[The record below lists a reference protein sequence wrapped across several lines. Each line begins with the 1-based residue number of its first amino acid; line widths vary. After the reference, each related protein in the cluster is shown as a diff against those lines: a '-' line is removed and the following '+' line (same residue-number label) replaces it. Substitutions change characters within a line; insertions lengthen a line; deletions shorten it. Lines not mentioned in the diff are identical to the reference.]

1 MVQERHEKE
10 RAKSDKRRQEGLQAV
25 EEAARMA
32 EQAQTERDE
41 AQQALHDLS
50 AQVKAFTGRLLH
62 WQTAAPQAVQDAPCR
77 GQCSQSSHALR
88 CMRRLHRHFEAIGS
102 ICCASCAC

>member
-1 MVQERHEKE
+1 MQIEELEAELKMVQERHEKE

-32 EQAQTERDE
+32 EQAQTERDQ

-62 WQTAAPQAVQDAPCR
+62 HKQSKTRPAEVSAANPSMHYNACIVC
-77 GQCSQSSHALR
+77 
-88 CMRRLHRHFEAIGS
+88 IGT
-102 ICCASCAC
+102 

>member
-1 MVQERHEKE
+1 MSLTQIEELDAELKLAQERHEKE
-10 RAKSDKRRQEGLQAV
+10 RVKLDKRRHEGLQAV

-32 EQAQTERDE
+32 EQAQTERDQ

-62 WQTAAPQAVQDAPCR
+62 HKQSKTRPAEVSVANA
-77 GQCSQSSHALR
+77 SQLSFA
-88 CMRRLHRHFEAIGS
+88 CMVCIGT
-102 ICCASCAC
+102 